1 MKLNF
6 IVLLHVKCGS
16 DVCCWA
22 EHRTKS
28 EILEKKNLNPYV
40 GRNLQRPGCSLGHEF
55 EMA

>member
-6 IVLLHVKCGS
+6 IGLLHVKCGS